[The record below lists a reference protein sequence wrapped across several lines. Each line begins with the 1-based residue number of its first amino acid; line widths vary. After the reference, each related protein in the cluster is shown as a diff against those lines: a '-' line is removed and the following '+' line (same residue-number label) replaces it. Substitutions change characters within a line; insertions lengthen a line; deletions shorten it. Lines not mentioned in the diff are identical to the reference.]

1 MNRSRHGLPRSNV
14 KRYKKDNLDPQ
25 PVEIEEDPETGA
37 LMLPFPPDLLSQMGW
52 SEGTDLSWIDNG
64 NGSFT
69 LKEKEKPVEDNDQ
82 DVGC

>member
-1 MNRSRHGLPRSNV
+1 MNDKPHSWTV
-14 KRYKKDNLDPQ
+14 EVEQDPT
-25 PVEIEEDPETGA
+25 TGD
-37 LMLPFPPDLLSQMGW
+37 LMLPFPADLLSQMGW

-69 LKEKEKPVEDNDQ
+69 LKEKPKDKPVEDADQ